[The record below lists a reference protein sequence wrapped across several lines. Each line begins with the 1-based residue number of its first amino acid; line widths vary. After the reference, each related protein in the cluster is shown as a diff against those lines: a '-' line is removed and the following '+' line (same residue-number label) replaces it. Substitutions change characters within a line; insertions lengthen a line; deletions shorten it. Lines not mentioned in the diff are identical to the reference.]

1 MGVIQ
6 GSGNSRIIFGKVIKD
21 AEQST
26 FGAKNYPKT
35 RFTVAVS
42 SDKNDKNGLLSCNA
56 LFEMAKN
63 CAQIR
68 KGDQVLVGGALESYE
83 GKDGTKRY
91 SLNVEFAMKSL
102 TAVDVPNDPELEGFE
117 TIESEELPF

>member
-1 MGVIQ
+1 MAILKGD
-6 GSGNSRIIFGKVIKD
+6 GTARIIFGKVIKD

-26 FGAKNYPKT
+26 FGSKNYPKT

-42 SDKNDKNGLLSCNA
+42 SDRNDKNGLLTCNA

-63 CAQIR
+63 CASIR
-68 KGDQVLVGGALESYE
+68 KGDYVMVGGNLESYD
-83 GKDGTKRY
+83 GKDGVKRY
-91 SLNVEFAMKSL
+91 SINVEFCTKSM
-102 TAVDVPNDPELEGFE
+102 TAVSAFADPELEGFE